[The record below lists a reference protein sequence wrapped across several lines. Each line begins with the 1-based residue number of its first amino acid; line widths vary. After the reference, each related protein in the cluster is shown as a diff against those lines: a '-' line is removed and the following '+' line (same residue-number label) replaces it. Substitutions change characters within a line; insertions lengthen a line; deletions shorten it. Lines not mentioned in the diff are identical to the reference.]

1 MEETPGA
8 YLDLY
13 KEMRDLLE
21 LFTRLGMRGKRHS
34 FSQSQQG
41 AGEVYQS
48 MAGRM
53 SASQLESAG
62 MIDER
67 SPGAARAAER
77 AALVKRVKAGGAREG
92 DLLRY
97 LELCGV

>member
-1 MEETPGA
+1 
-8 YLDLY
+8 
-13 KEMRDLLE
+13 
-21 LFTRLGMRGKRHS
+21 
-34 FSQSQQG
+34 
-41 AGEVYQS
+41 

-53 SASQLESAG
+53 SAPQLESAG

-67 SPGAARAAER
+67 SPGVARAAER

-92 DLLRY
+92 DLLKY